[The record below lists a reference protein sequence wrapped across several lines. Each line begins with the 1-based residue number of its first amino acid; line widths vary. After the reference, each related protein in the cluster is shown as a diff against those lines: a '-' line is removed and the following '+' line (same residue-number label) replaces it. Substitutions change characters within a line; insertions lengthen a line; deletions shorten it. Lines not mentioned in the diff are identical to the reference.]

1 MLSKNVNSTSLWS
14 CVCGQG
20 LVFLFCVK
28 NLSYQSQS
36 SDCWAAVVWCCGV
49 VLVVYRRVWYYK
61 WCSDRRDQF
70 HSSAWCCWSLIS
82 QCCVTVVI
90 SPPTFAYSQSSQLL
104 MSCSRDISQVL
115 TNNLKSSVKSVMR
128 LSRVHLPTLLQ
139 TLISSQQLQTYF
151 QNYSWLNLNE

>member
-1 MLSKNVNSTSLWS
+1 MCLWPGAGIFILRKKSLLSIPIKWLLS
-14 CVCGQG
+14 CCG
-20 LVFLFCVK
+20 
-28 NLSYQSQS
+28 
-36 SDCWAAVVWCCGV
+36 VVWCCGV

-70 HSSAWCCWSLIS
+70 QSSAWCCWSLIS